1 MNIRK
6 REKTFST
13 INITYLS
20 VFTALAIS
28 IGILESIIP
37 PPVPLAG
44 FKWGFSNSILL
55 MILIL
60 MGEKEALMVAI
71 LKVFIAN
78 FLTGRFL
85 GPSFF
90 LGFGGSLSSVYMM
103 SILMKSKFGLIAVSV
118 FGSFVSNLVQL
129 FLAATLFVGS
139 FKVFYLAGYIIGI
152 GAFTGF
158 LNAMIAY
165 GGIKWMRRINI
176 LS

>member
-1 MNIRK
+1 MVIGERNRAFSSAK
-6 REKTFST
+6 LTF
-13 INITYLS
+13 LS
-20 VFTALAIS
+20 VLTALAVA
-28 IGILESIIP
+28 IGILELIIP
-37 PPVPLAG
+37 PPVPVAG
-44 FKWGFSNSILL
+44 FKWGFSNAILL
-55 MILIL
+55 MILML
-60 MGEKEALMVAI
+60 LGKKEALMAAV
-71 LKVFIAN
+71 LKVTIASL
-78 FLTGRFL
+78 LTGRFL

-90 LGFGGSLSSVYMM
+90 LGMGGSLSSVYMM